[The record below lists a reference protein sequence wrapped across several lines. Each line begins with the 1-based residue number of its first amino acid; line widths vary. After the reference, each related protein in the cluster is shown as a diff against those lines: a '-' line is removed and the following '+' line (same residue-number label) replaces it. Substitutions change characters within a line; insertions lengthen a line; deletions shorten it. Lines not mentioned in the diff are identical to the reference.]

1 MKLIFFNHA
10 SIKCNPWDLEE
21 RDQPRVSL
29 NRLSLP
35 NTGAYGRSD
44 TLQIDLLLPFEI
56 YDGRNERKMP
66 VIILPCVKRH
76 GASSPLWVSGL
87 RCLKCRLC
95 WFSVIRAII
104 SWECYETLRLKIHH
118 KIAKAGLRRMKMRRE
133 RVLDLNLRGNSWVFV
148 TGVFE
153 QVIYPLW
160 ICVSQL

>member
-66 VIILPCVKRH
+66 VIILPRVKRH
-76 GASSPLWVSGL
+76 GTSHNEVVTKSGHPYLYKSDQVPGSGVALL
-87 RCLKCRLC
+87 RREGEPPAGAGDG
-95 WFSVIRAII
+95 V
-104 SWECYETLRLKIHH
+104 
-118 KIAKAGLRRMKMRRE
+118 KAGSKPASRRLSPDVEGTRDWFR
-133 RVLDLNLRGNSWVFV
+133 
-148 TGVFE
+148 
-153 QVIYPLW
+153 
-160 ICVSQL
+160 

>member
-29 NRLSLP
+29 NHLSLP

-76 GASSPLWVSGL
+76 GASHNEVVTKSGHPYLCKSDQVPGSGVALL
-87 RCLKCRLC
+87 RHEGEAPVGVGAGMNLLVPV
-95 WFSVIRAII
+95 FSQMWRAP
-104 SWECYETLRLKIHH
+104 RDGFK
-118 KIAKAGLRRMKMRRE
+118 
-133 RVLDLNLRGNSWVFV
+133 
-148 TGVFE
+148 
-153 QVIYPLW
+153 
-160 ICVSQL
+160 

>member
-66 VIILPCVKRH
+66 VIILPRVKRH
-76 GASSPLWVSGL
+76 RASHNEVVTKSGHPY
-87 RCLKCRLC
+87 LC
-95 WFSVIRAII
+95 KSDQVPGSGVA
-104 SWECYETLRLKIHH
+104 L
-118 KIAKAGLRRMKMRRE
+118 LRRAGEAPVGAGAGM
-133 RVLDLNLRGNSWVFV
+133 NLLVTVFRQMWKAPRGGFK
-148 TGVFE
+148 
-153 QVIYPLW
+153 
-160 ICVSQL
+160 